1 MTQRYGDKDND
12 GVSYQDDDQRM
23 VNGEVYDEATQAVD
37 LVKENIYS
45 DKTMK
50 TRTIMVSVNKMIK
63 LMMRLLRQLTW

>member
-50 TRTIMVSVNKMIK
+50 TRKIMVSVNKMIK
-63 LMMRLLRQLTW
+63 LMMRLLRQSTW